1 MPTPFPPYPPYQL
14 GCMPTAP
21 MPQEIFPSPTQPKDN
36 CKKNLRKDSKGK
48 GKKLYPSLLKGGD
61 QGQYETM
68 TRRVEKV
75 RLSDLK
81 PVLEEPQLATHLPS
95 SLHRDIESHISP
107 QAKKSE
113 EEPTTSGENY
123 SLDMI
128 KLEEIAKR
136 LL

>member
-1 MPTPFPPYPPYQL
+1 M
-14 GCMPTAP
+14 A
-21 MPQEIFPSPTQPKDN
+21 
-36 CKKNLRKDSKGK
+36 
-48 GKKLYPSLLKGGD
+48 
-61 QGQYETM
+61 
-68 TRRVEKV
+68 RRVEKV

-81 PVLEEPQLATHLPS
+81 PVLKEPHSAAHLSS